1 MIRRTLVLLTAAL
14 VAYSSVAAP
23 PPQFLNSGRQ
33 PASLPFSEAV
43 RVGNLLFLS
52 GQLGVKP
59 GTLELVPGGLP
70 AEAAQMMENIKATLA
85 SAGLGMDDVVKCTV
99 MLADMKEW
107 PAFNEVYRR
116 YFPRHFPARSA
127 FGATGLAL
135 GARVEMECIAAAST
149 PD

>member
-1 MIRRTLVLLTAAL
+1 MIRRPLVLLTTAL
-14 VAYSSVAAP
+14 VAYSSLAAQ
-23 PPQFLNSGRQ
+23 PQFLNSSRQ

-59 GTLELVPGGLP
+59 GTLELVAGGLP
-70 AEAAQMMENIKATLA
+70 AEAAQMMENINATLA

-107 PAFNEVYRR
+107 SAFNEVYRR
-116 YFPRHFPARSA
+116 YFPHHFPARSA

-135 GARVEMECIAAAST
+135 GARVEMECIAATRT